1 MKVKASFSEKQPNY
15 RYMPI
20 GNDLADVFI
29 YKFIEEEISE
39 EDGSTSFLYEQNEFR
54 ININEITEEMIKEN
68 PLDYLDY
75 SNEIENINLEDRISA
90 IEGAIVELAEVLT
103 SD

>member
-1 MKVKASFSEKQPNY
+1 MKVKANFSEKQPNY

-54 ININEITEEMIKEN
+54 ININEITEEMIKES
-68 PLDYLDY
+68 PLYYLDY

>member
-1 MKVKASFSEKQPNY
+1 MKVKANFSEKQPNY

-54 ININEITEEMIKEN
+54 ININEITEEMIKES